1 MQKTKKIN
9 FSENGIKQHKKKD
22 YFFFWKKCKKKH
34 PPWPLFN
41 FMKFY
46 GVLQILRKLLPLSQ
60 FLVYVDD
67 IGVKMFRNL
76 STLYNMNSFFLRGG
90 KIGLK
95 LLKPLKIRNFSFF
108 FQFWPIFIFFCPPWN
123 IFWIPILL
131 C

>member
-1 MQKTKKIN
+1 MQKTQKIN

-22 YFFFWKKCKKKH
+22 DFFFLEKMQKKH

-67 IGVKMFRNL
+67 IGIKMFRNL
-76 STLYNMNSFFLRGG
+76 STLYNMNYFFSKGG
-90 KIGLK
+90 
-95 LLKPLKIRNFSFF
+95 
-108 FQFWPIFIFFCPPWN
+108 
-123 IFWIPILL
+123 
-131 C
+131 